1 MFRKNSDI
9 NERGR
14 QTLRGKE
21 TRKLISDI
29 LKQLPRIKEEELSLL
44 FTNKSTVIQLKL
56 QQRIIIYIIDNIPL
70 FYSIDNKQSNSNS
83 NSSNSSNNSND
94 IYPTVFTLWKLPHAL
109 RCFIIHAPVSKF
121 ILKGAALMLPGLAN
135 TNDIDGI
142 ILDEKVCVRVKGNPL
157 PFAIG
162 NSLTSWAAILQN
174 RCRGKAMTVDHCF
187 GDFLYLLASHVIPN
201 SGYTLDCIYALEGY
215 MEDGVDDDDD
225 DDDGNEEGEDGD
237 DGNDGNDEND
247 DNDDGNTKVSEENA
261 DSDNEH
267 TRDALDANATATG
280 TDDKINQ
287 NDNNNNDANDD
298 DDDTN
303 DNDNSK
309 EIMDNILQ
317 RTLLLAIKYVIRDG
331 NLPML
336 ASAFWSLLQKCAPDD
351 DDCNIDLVNFK
362 KPIHLDA
369 KRSSYRKP
377 IVFLHAMVMK
387 DLLVMK
393 DTNGTESII
402 TVGRSHDLF
411 KGINVTDPMAYRS
424 RVQNS
429 VSSNSNSN
437 DKNSSTTTGGAKD
450 KKISLTELFKL
461 PRNYKDTFGVT
472 RGQFGEHLTFG
483 EVKAT
488 VLGYLK
494 TQQFEHTDKA
504 YVVIPYSS
512 PLYKVA
518 ASVVEPEAEPEK
530 DVEVNQIKKNT
541 NVNDAYEDTDMP
553 PSTSGSVVAGIWM
566 PSVLSQVT
574 GGKEKVDEDIVKE
587 KKETIWKPI
596 SLPAE
601 DKKPPVDKKKEKQLA
616 KLKEEQEARPITI
629 RKDDLF
635 QAFLTKLSPYYAITQ
650 ANGQVNVSS
659 GTPPYVDII
668 EESRVG
674 NKMISRVYGLH
685 YFGFNI
691 KTVAKDW
698 KKSFATSV
706 TVSQVP
712 HNPKEEEIVAQ
723 GALSYQIQ
731 EYIINNMKLPQNLVQ
746 IQKKKGKKK

>member
-1 MFRKNSDI
+1 MIFSIREVMFRKSSDI
-9 NERGR
+9 AERGR

-21 TRKLISDI
+21 TRKLIADI
-29 LKQLPRIKEEELSLL
+29 LKQLPRLKDDELSSL
-44 FTNKSTVIQLKL
+44 FSNKSTVISLKL
-56 QQRIIIYIIDNIPL
+56 QSQRVTIYFVDNVPL
-70 FYSIDNKQSNSNS
+70 FYCIDDKQQQ
-83 NSSNSSNNSND
+83 D

-109 RCFIIHAPVSKF
+109 RCYIVHAPVSKF
-121 ILKGAALMLPGLAN
+121 VLKGATLMLPGLAN
-135 TNDIDGI
+135 TNDIEGI
-142 ILDEKVCVRVKGNPL
+142 LLNEKVSVRVKGNPL
-157 PFAIG
+157 PFAVG
-162 NSLTSWAAILQN
+162 SSLTSWPAILQN
-174 RCRGKAMTVDHCF
+174 KCRGKAMAVHHCF
-187 GDFLYLLASHVIPN
+187 GDFLYLLASQVIPN

-215 MEDGVDDDDD
+215 MEDGIDDDNDGGDGDCDDDGDDEENEDNNEDESNDNGNDDDDNKD
-225 DDDGNEEGEDGD
+225 NT
-237 DGNDGNDEND
+237 NI
-247 DNDDGNTKVSEENA
+247 DNDDANTDPIANEQ
-261 DSDNEH
+261 DS
-267 TRDALDANATATG
+267 
-280 TDDKINQ
+280 
-287 NDNNNNDANDD
+287 NNNNDDNNNLNENNDEEVD
-298 DDDTN
+298 
-303 DNDNSK
+303 DNDTENTK
-309 EIMDNILQ
+309 DVMDNILQ
-317 RTLLLAIKYVIRDG
+317 RTLLLAIKYVIRDA

-351 DDCNIDLVNFK
+351 EDCNIDLTNFK

-377 IVFLHAMVMK
+377 IVFLHAMVLK

-393 DTNGTESII
+393 ETNGTESI
-402 TVGRSHDLF
+402 TAVGRAHDLF
-411 KGINVTDPMAYRS
+411 RGINVADPMAYRS

-429 VSSNSNSN
+429 SSNSNST
-437 DKNSSTTTGGAKD
+437 DKSSSSTTGGKD
-450 KKISLTELFKL
+450 KKISLTELYKL
-461 PRNYKDTFGVT
+461 PRNFKDTFGVT

-494 TQQFEHTDKA
+494 TQQLEHTDKA

-512 PLYKVA
+512 PLYKIA
-518 ASVVEPEAEPEK
+518 ALMAEPEFEQEK
-530 DVEVNQIKKNT
+530 EVEESHSKKMATETT
-541 NVNDAYEDTDMP
+541 NIIDDDIDMP
-553 PSTSGSVVAGIWM
+553 TSSSGSVVAGIWM
-566 PSVLSQVT
+566 PSVLSQV
-574 GGKEKVDEDIVKE
+574 GKKEDVENVKE
-587 KKETIWKPI
+587 KKETVWKPI

-616 KLKEEQEARPITI
+616 KLKEEQEARPIVI

-650 ANGQVNVSS
+650 ANGQINVSS
-659 GTPPYVDII
+659 GTPPYVEII

-685 YFGFNI
+685 FFGFNI

-723 GALSYQIQ
+723 GSLSYQIQ
-731 EYIINNMKLPQNLVQ
+731 DYIVNNMKLPQNLVR
-746 IQKKKGKKK
+746 IEKKKGKKK